1 MRKRNKVCTGPRGV
15 EATAWRIGQHSYVQ
29 VSKAERVGAGVGWNL
44 NDLSRIGFIEKTVL
58 VGICRR

>member
-1 MRKRNKVCTGPRGV
+1 MCTGPRGV
-15 EATAWRIGQHSYVQ
+15 EATAWRIGQYSYVQ

-44 NDLSRIGFIEKTVL
+44 NDVSRIGFIEKMVL

>member
-1 MRKRNKVCTGPRGV
+1 MHRALGSWGDCLETGTRQLRAPC
-15 EATAWRIGQHSYVQ
+15 YVQ

-44 NDLSRIGFIEKTVL
+44 SDVSGIGFIEKLVL